1 MLETPDRRERKK
13 RRTRA
18 LIRET
23 ALELFASAGYDA
35 TTIKAIADAADVAP
49 RTVTL
54 HFPAKED
61 MLALDDPFG
70 PESLATRLAA
80 RGDGETALAA
90 LRDWMITT
98 IRAIEEGDPEE
109 ARRFW
114 RLRALRAQV
123 IADDEA
129 LRGRTRASYVK
140 AERVLAAA
148 LGADLGLPPTA
159 LVPRLAAQAAVTG
172 LREVY
177 EADEARTAGPE
188 PRAADLVPLVDR
200 VIEFVHAGLAAVR
213 GLPRG
218 RPT

>member
-1 MLETPDRRERKK
+1 MVETLDRRERKK

-18 LIRET
+18 LIQET
-23 ALELFASAGYDA
+23 ALELFASDGYDE
-35 TTIKAIADAADVAP
+35 TTIKAIADAADVAS

-61 MLALDDPFG
+61 ILALDDPFG
-70 PESLATRLAA
+70 PESLAARLAE
-80 RGDGETALAA
+80 RRDDESALAA
-90 LRDWMITT
+90 LHDWMITT

-114 RLRALRAQV
+114 RLRALRAKV
-123 IADDEA
+123 IADDEG
-129 LRGRTRASYVK
+129 LRGRTRASYVR

-148 LGADLGLPPTA
+148 IGTDLGLPPTA

-177 EADEARTAGPE
+177 EADETRVAGPE
-188 PRAADLVPLVDR
+188 PRAADLIPLVDR
-200 VIEFVHAGLAAVR
+200 VIDFVRAGIAA
-213 GLPRG
+213 
-218 RPT
+218 T

>member
-1 MLETPDRRERKK
+1 MVETLDRRERKK

-18 LIRET
+18 LIQET
-23 ALELFASAGYDA
+23 ALELFASDGYDA
-35 TTIKAIADAADVAP
+35 TTIKAIADAADVAA

-61 MLALDDPFG
+61 ILALDDPFG
-70 PESLATRLAA
+70 PESLAARLAG
-80 RGDGETALAA
+80 RGDGEPALAA
-90 LRDWMITT
+90 LHDWMITT

-114 RLRALRAQV
+114 RLRALRAKV
-123 IADDEA
+123 IADDEG
-129 LRGRTRASYVK
+129 LRGRARASYVR

-148 LGADLGLPPTA
+148 IGTDLGLPPTA

-177 EADEARTAGPE
+177 EADETRAAGPE
-188 PRAADLVPLVDR
+188 PRAADLIPLVDR
-200 VIEFVHAGLAAVR
+200 VIDFVRAGIAA
-213 GLPRG
+213 
-218 RPT
+218 T